1 MMDRGFYLIFEMKK
15 QLERPHLT
23 AFTEEKTTTTKKP
36 VVKSMTQSRDLGT
49 QK

>member
-1 MMDRGFYLIFEMKK
+1 MMDQGFYLIFEMKK

-23 AFTEEKTTTTKKP
+23 AFTEETTTTKKP